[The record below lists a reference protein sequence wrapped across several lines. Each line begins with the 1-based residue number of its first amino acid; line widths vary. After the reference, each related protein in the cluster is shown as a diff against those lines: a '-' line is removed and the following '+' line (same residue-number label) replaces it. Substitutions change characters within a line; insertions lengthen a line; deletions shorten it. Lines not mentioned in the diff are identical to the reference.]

1 MDDNRGQNNSFHFYS
16 WGIVAANKKRKSDTI
31 EVTPIQD
38 LPFTEGEITS
48 SYKKIN
54 SNGIDSSGGEFQSEV
69 KVTNT
74 ISATWIPIGQ
84 SNRFTSPDV
93 RRGERV
99 AIYRFSDQDKYYWI
113 TSAKEKKIRRLETV
127 IYAFGATKQENV
139 ELNADNC
146 YFLEISGHNR
156 HITLKTSKA
165 NNELTMYTFQLN
177 PGSGLATLRDSD
189 GNQFNINTKEKRIEI
204 IHATGPSIVLT
215 ETENTHRGGRH
226 IFYNDIF
233 VIGSIYATGVII
245 DDQGNTNHHGH

>member
-48 SYKKIN
+48 GYKKIN

-74 ISATWIPIGQ
+74 ISATWIPLGQ

-113 TSAKEKKIRRLETV
+113 TSAKENKIRRLETV
-127 IYAFGATKQENV
+127 IYAVGATKQEGV
-139 ELNADNC
+139 ELNANNC
-146 YFLEISGHNR
+146 YFLEISGHDK
-156 HITLKTSKA
+156 HVTLRTSMA
-165 NNELTMYTFQLN
+165 NGEIAQYTIQLN
-177 PGSGLATLRDSD
+177 PGEGLATIRDSI
-189 GNQFNINTKEKRIEI
+189 GNEFNINSARNKVECNHSSGDFISLEGGMTIYKSGAHHFI
-204 IHATGPSIVLT
+204 GNIVCT
-215 ETENTHRGGRH
+215 
-226 IFYNDIF
+226 
-233 VIGSIYATGVII
+233 GSIYATGVII
-245 DDQGNTNHHGH
+245 DAQGNTNHHGH